1 MRKPGPGICQL
12 FAGIAACAGWSAGES
27 LAQSY
32 PVKPIHLAVGF
43 PAGSGADFVARIAAK
58 KLSEHLGQNVV
69 VENRTG
75 AGGTIATER
84 VALSP
89 ADGYTL
95 LMMTAAE
102 TAQPAL
108 RANLRYSLE
117 RDLAP
122 VSLLAT
128 GTFVLVVHPSVPARN
143 VRELIALARL
153 QPGKLNYASSG
164 IGSSPHLAAGLL
176 NRMAKVNIVQV
187 QYRGATETV
196 TATAAGEVD
205 ISFPSI
211 TAVLPLLEGGR
222 LRPLAVTSA
231 KRASLLP
238 SLPTVD
244 ESGLPGYERSTWHGV
259 LTPAGVPKDII
270 ARLNA
275 VIVKSVN
282 TPEVKRSF
290 DGQGL
295 ELQTNTAEEFAA
307 LIRNSVVRNTQL
319 IKTTG
324 AKAE

>member
-1 MRKPGPGICQL
+1 MREPGLGVCRL
-12 FAGIAACAGWSAGES
+12 LAGIAACAGLSVDDA

-32 PVKPIHLAVGF
+32 PVKPIHLVVGF
-43 PAGSGADFVARIAAK
+43 SAGSGSDFVARLAAK
-58 KLSEHLGQNVV
+58 KLSEQLGQTVI

-84 VALSP
+84 VVTSP

-108 RANLRYSLE
+108 RPDLRYNVA

-143 VRELIALARL
+143 VKELVALARS

-164 IGSSPHLAAGLL
+164 VGSSPHLAAGLL
-176 NRMAKVNIVQV
+176 NMMAKVNVVQV
-187 QYRGATETV
+187 QYKGATETV
-196 TATAAGEVD
+196 VATVAGEVD

-211 TAVLPLLEGGR
+211 TAVRPLLESGR

-231 KRASLLP
+231 KRALLLP
-238 SLPTVD
+238 SIPTVD

-259 LTPAGVPKDII
+259 LAPAGVPKGII

-275 VIVKSVN
+275 VIVKAFN
-282 TPEVKRSF
+282 APEVKKSL
-290 DGQGL
+290 DSQGL
-295 ELQTNTAEEFAA
+295 ELQTNTTEEFAA
-307 LIRNSVVRNTQL
+307 LIRKSITQNTEL
-319 IKTTG
+319 IRMTG
-324 AKAE
+324 TKAE

>member
-1 MRKPGPGICQL
+1 MCQL
-12 FAGIAACAGWSAGES
+12 FAGIAAFAGWSADES
-27 LAQSY
+27 LAQNY

-122 VSLLAT
+122 VSLL
-128 GTFVLVVHPSVPARN
+128 
-143 VRELIALARL
+143 
-153 QPGKLNYASSG
+153 
-164 IGSSPHLAAGLL
+164 
-176 NRMAKVNIVQV
+176 
-187 QYRGATETV
+187 
-196 TATAAGEVD
+196 
-205 ISFPSI
+205 
-211 TAVLPLLEGGR
+211 
-222 LRPLAVTSA
+222 
-231 KRASLLP
+231 P

-290 DGQGL
+290 DSQGL

-307 LIRNSVVRNTQL
+307 LIRNSVARNTRL